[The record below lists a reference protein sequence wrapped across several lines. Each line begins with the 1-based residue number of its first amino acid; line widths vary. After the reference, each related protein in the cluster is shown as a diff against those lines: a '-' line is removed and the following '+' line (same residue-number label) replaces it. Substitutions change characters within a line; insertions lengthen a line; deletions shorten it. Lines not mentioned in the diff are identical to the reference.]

1 MELTELEVILA
12 KDKKPS
18 NFLITG
24 KPEVERMKE
33 ILTIADNHDG
43 LHVKDLAVKTALQFF
58 TKLLENNA

>member
-1 MELTELEVILA
+1 MEMSELELLLS
-12 KDKKPS
+12 KSKQSS

-24 KPEVERMKE
+24 KPEIERMKE

-58 TKLLENNA
+58 TKLLENNT